1 MDLSKVK
8 LIATDMDGTLLNSKH
23 EISDEFFE
31 LFKALKTNNILFVAA
46 SGRPYYSMID
56 KLAKIKDDIIIVSE
70 NGGLG
75 VKDDELFLSNPIE
88 GENFKEICGLVTNL
102 KDGHAVFCTRDQ
114 AYVLSNSKI
123 LLELLKEYYP
133 KHTIITSV
141 LEINEPIYKVALFHE
156 ESSERFIYPFVKH
169 IEDRFKVKVSA
180 NHWVDISAN
189 KANKGHAI
197 ALIQENYNISPEET
211 MVFGDYKNDI
221 EMLKLAKFSFAMKN
235 AHPDVK
241 AVANFET
248 KSNDENGVEY
258 IIKQTIEAKKENTKM
273 P

>member
-23 EISDEFFE
+23 EVSDDFFE
-31 LFKALKTNNILFVAA
+31 LFNQIKSHGILFVAA

-56 KLAKIKDDIIIVSE
+56 KLSKIKDDIIIVSE

-75 VKDDELFLSNPIE
+75 IKNEELFLSNPID
-88 GENFKEICGLVTNL
+88 GDNFKEIYDLASGI
-102 KDGHAVFCTRDQ
+102 KDAHAVFCARNK
-114 AYVLSNSKI
+114 AYVLSDSQK

-133 KHTIITSV
+133 KYNVVSNPLQIT
-141 LEINEPIYKVALFHE
+141 EPIYKVALFHE
-156 ESSERFIYPFVKH
+156 VSSERFIYPFVKH
-169 IEDRFKVKVSA
+169 IEKRFKVKVSA
-180 NHWVDISAN
+180 NHWVDISEN

-197 ALIQENYNISPEET
+197 SLIQENYNITTAET

-221 EMLKLAKFSFAMKN
+221 EMLKLAKFSFAMQN

-258 IIKQTIEAKKENTKM
+258 ILKQTIEAKKAAIKTF
-273 P
+273 